1 MKKRRT
7 LDLCA
12 RIGKWVCVEFMQ
24 GKRKGEE
31 RERERNWIGGERIE
45 QQDRAKECL
54 SAKERK
60 LLTQTTWHTYVCV
73 SLSICDLRKCNVV
86 GDCAI
91 KCDFFFSL
99 FFDTLTM

>member
-1 MKKRRT
+1 MFIGEGKKT
-7 LDLCA
+7 A
-12 RIGKWVCVEFMQ
+12 NTNNMAHVCV
-24 GKRKGEE
+24 
-31 RERERNWIGGERIE
+31 
-45 QQDRAKECL
+45 CL
-54 SAKERK
+54 
-60 LLTQTTWHTYVCV
+60 